1 MTMACD
7 LLLLKLKVKENK
19 SKRNKIHKNEI
30 NLYKIRIKS
39 RGLVLYHNMPCIFL

>member
-19 SKRNKIHKNEI
+19 NKIHKKEI
-30 NLYKIRIKS
+30 NPYKIRIQS